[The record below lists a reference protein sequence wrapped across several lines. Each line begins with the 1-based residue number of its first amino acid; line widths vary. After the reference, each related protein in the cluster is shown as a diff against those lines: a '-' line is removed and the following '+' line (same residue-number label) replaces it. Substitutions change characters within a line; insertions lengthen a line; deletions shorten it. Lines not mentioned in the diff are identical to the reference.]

1 MSYYYQGPRELGNE
15 PAAFDLKRS
24 LRILAKRKWLALAF
38 FLAVMAAVLIHTK
51 RQKPIYE
58 AQVIVLIE
66 RTPPRVLTGT
76 AEVVELGSNNYW
88 SNKEYYQTQYSII
101 RSQEIAMRVVERL
114 GLQHDSR
121 LLEAIGA
128 GNEDE
133 PFQRSEMDAIAEML
147 SDRITVSPVKDS
159 MLVEVALEDEDPVF
173 AAEIVNAVAQSYR
186 DYNLDHKHK
195 AVAEADREL
204 EVLVAERLTVKE
216 AAETAIVNFESAES
230 VGTISNKRKVIDQ
243 TLLSGE
249 IELDALRR
257 YLDEAQARM
266 NALRRY
272 RGTRDVFS
280 VAAPEVMGNL
290 YVQQLKREY
299 VQMEGEMARLST
311 RYLGQH
317 PEILAVQDRM
327 TVLSEKARLE
337 IRNIVK
343 AASIEVEKLKARKR
357 SLSKRLEASRAAD
370 LALADRQIAH
380 DRLLAIRG
388 QARQAFDKLKKRLME
403 TRMTGQI
410 HVNNVDIL
418 DMARVPISPIRPNV
432 RMNLLLGMILGMMG
446 GVVLA
451 LFVEFMDNTVKS
463 REDIEEQIGLAF
475 LGLVPTLRDDRRTR
489 QEGEEYEGKKE
500 LFVHYRPMSTVAEFS
515 RSIRTNLLFVT
526 PDKTLRTLLVT
537 SPNPQEG
544 KTTIAV
550 NVGITMAASG
560 GRVVIVDTD
569 MRRPRLHEAFWDH
582 RPATGLSNYLIGA
595 EPVGRYVQRTV
606 VDRLDI
612 LPCGPCPPNPAE
624 LIHTEKFKALI
635 AELQQDYETV
645 IFDSPPVNLVTDA
658 QILGNIVD
666 GVVIVAKCGKTTRD
680 AVLHSRRQLEQV
692 NARILGCV
700 LNDLDLESRS
710 YGYYHYQHDPY
721 GQGYAEDDGIVS
733 STS

>member
-1 MSYYYQGPRELGNE
+1 MSYYYQGPREVGNE
-15 PAAFDLKRS
+15 QEPFELKRS

-38 FLAVMAAVLIHTK
+38 FLAVMLAVLVYTK
-51 RQKPIYE
+51 RQQPIFE
-58 AQVIVLIE
+58 ARVIVLIE

-101 RSQEIAMRVVERL
+101 RSQEISIRVVERL
-114 GLQHDSR
+114 GLQHDPR
-121 LLEAIGA
+121 LLKSIGA
-128 GNEDE
+128 GD
-133 PFQRSEMDAIAEML
+133 PDVPLQYSEVDAIAELL
-147 SDRITVSPVKDS
+147 SSRISVRPVKDS
-159 MLVEVALEDEDPVF
+159 MLVEIMIEDEDPVF
-173 AAEIVNAVAQSYR
+173 AAEIVNAIAQAYR

-204 EVLVAERLTVKE
+204 EELVTESVKLKE
-216 AAETAIVNFESAES
+216 AAEAAVIGFESTES
-230 VGTISNKRKVIDQ
+230 VGTIANKRKVIDQ

-257 YLDEAQARM
+257 GLDEAQARLST
-266 NALRRY
+266 LRRY
-272 RGTRDVFS
+272 RGSQDLFS
-280 VAAPEVMGNL
+280 VAAPEVMANV
-290 YVQQLKREY
+290 YVQQLKREH
-299 VQMEGEMARLST
+299 VQLEGERARLST
-311 RYLGQH
+311 RYLDRH
-317 PEILAVQDRM
+317 PEILALQDRM
-327 TVLSEKARLE
+327 RVVEEKARLE
-337 IRNIVK
+337 IQNIVK
-343 AASIEVEKLKARKR
+343 AASIDVEKLQHRKR
-357 SLSKRLEASRAAD
+357 NLSNRLEDSRSAD
-370 LALADRQIAH
+370 LALADRHLAH
-380 DRLLAIRG
+380 DRLTAKRN
-388 QARQAFDKLKKRLME
+388 QARESFRKLNKRLME
-403 TRMTGQI
+403 TRMTGKI

-418 DMARVPISPIRPNV
+418 DMARVPRSPVRPNV
-432 RMNLLLGMILGMMG
+432 RMNLLLGFILGVMG
-446 GVVLA
+446 GVALA
-451 LFVEFMDNTVKS
+451 FFIEFMDNTVKS
-463 REDIEEQIGLAF
+463 REDIEEHIGLAF
-475 LGLVPTLRDDRRTR
+475 LGLVPTLRDDKRARR
-489 QEGEEYEGKKE
+489 EEEEYEGKKE

-526 PDKTLRTLLVT
+526 PDKTLRTILVT

-582 RPATGLSNYLIGA
+582 RPAAGLSNYLIGN
-595 EPVGRYVQRTV
+595 EPVRRYVQRTV

-666 GVVIVAKCGKTTRD
+666 GVVLVAKCGKTSRD

-700 LNDLDLESRS
+700 LNDLDLESRT
-710 YGYYHYQHDPY
+710 YGYYNYQHDPY

>member
-1 MSYYYQGPRELGNE
+1 
-15 PAAFDLKRS
+15 
-24 LRILAKRKWLALAF
+24 
-38 FLAVMAAVLIHTK
+38 
-51 RQKPIYE
+51 
-58 AQVIVLIE
+58 
-66 RTPPRVLTGT
+66 
-76 AEVVELGSNNYW
+76 
-88 SNKEYYQTQYSII
+88 
-101 RSQEIAMRVVERL
+101 
-114 GLQHDSR
+114 
-121 LLEAIGA
+121 
-128 GNEDE
+128 
-133 PFQRSEMDAIAEML
+133 
-147 SDRITVSPVKDS
+147 
-159 MLVEVALEDEDPVF
+159 
-173 AAEIVNAVAQSYR
+173 
-186 DYNLDHKHK
+186 
-195 AVAEADREL
+195 
-204 EVLVAERLTVKE
+204 
-216 AAETAIVNFESAES
+216 
-230 VGTISNKRKVIDQ
+230 
-243 TLLSGE
+243 
-249 IELDALRR
+249 
-257 YLDEAQARM
+257 
-266 NALRRY
+266 
-272 RGTRDVFS
+272 
-280 VAAPEVMGNL
+280 
-290 YVQQLKREY
+290 
-299 VQMEGEMARLST
+299 
-311 RYLGQH
+311 
-317 PEILAVQDRM
+317 
-327 TVLSEKARLE
+327 
-337 IRNIVK
+337 
-343 AASIEVEKLKARKR
+343 
-357 SLSKRLEASRAAD
+357 
-370 LALADRQIAH
+370 
-380 DRLLAIRG
+380 
-388 QARQAFDKLKKRLME
+388 
-403 TRMTGQI
+403 
-410 HVNNVDIL
+410 
-418 DMARVPISPIRPNV
+418 
-432 RMNLLLGMILGMMG
+432 MNLLLGMILGMMG